1 MRQCT
6 GRCAVPWLVLVVLL
20 IVVALEPVGSRAQR
34 SAPKKKK
41 KKKQAWR
48 PVPLRDAAGACVQP
62 WQDPNPA
69 HLFPKCDV
77 DELTADQLTPALFAE
92 KYSLQRPFILR
103 NATAN
108 AGAREFLADRCDIV
122 ERFGDV
128 QVDLGDPF
136 SLVVHGRPSS
146 STSLRE
152 YLDTP
157 FEVSAP
163 LYFFDRFGRWTEH
176 LGELGSM
183 LETPAALQLHP
194 VDADAPII
202 FAIGKT
208 GSGIG
213 LHAHQDAWNQV
224 LFGAKRWTLY
234 PGSPGGVPPEAG
246 YNPTEPHL
254 QWLRA
259 TYPVVKDGVNKPL
272 ECVQRAGDVIYV
284 PEGWYHATVNL
295 GDTAAIARRTEEF
308 TAGSS
313 REIGGRAIT
322 AVMHKK
328 HDEAVLL
335 AEEARQLDPREGD
348 HSISLG
354 HALDGAGRRNEA
366 RASFQRAVELMPR
379 NPGAYLT
386 FGKLLNQMG
395 EHHAARGTLSEG
407 NELINA
413 AGKDNPLAQALVDEL
428 AKARQALVEQK
439 QEL

>member
-1 MRQCT
+1 MRYCA
-6 GRCAVPWLVLVVLL
+6 GRSACLVWLVLIVLL
-20 IVVALEPVGSRAQR
+20 IGVALEPVGSRAQR
-34 SAPKKKK
+34 TTTTKNRKKR
-41 KKKQAWR
+41 AR
-48 PVPLRDAAGACVQP
+48 LRDANGACVQN
-62 WQDPNPA
+62 WHEANPA
-69 HLFPKCDV
+69 HFFPKCDV
-77 DELTADQLTPALFAE
+77 DVLTPEQLTPALFAE

-103 NATAN
+103 NATDN
-108 AGAREFLADRCDIV
+108 AQARQFLADRCDII

-136 SLVVHGRPSS
+136 SLVVHGRASS
-146 STSLRE
+146 SMSLRE

-157 FEVSAP
+157 FDISAP
-163 LYFFDRFGRWTEH
+163 RYFFDRFGRWIKH

-183 LETPAALQLHP
+183 LETPAAVQLHP
-194 VDADAPII
+194 VDAVAPTI

-254 QWLRA
+254 QWLKDV
-259 TYPVVKDGVNKPL
+259 YPAVKDGANRPL
-272 ECVQRAGDVIYV
+272 ECIQHAGDVIYV

-295 GDTAAIARRTEEF
+295 GDTAAIASRTEEF
-308 TAGSS
+308 TAGSP

-335 AEEARQLDPREGD
+335 AKQAQQLDPLEGD
-348 HSISLG
+348 HAISLG
-354 HALDGAGRRNEA
+354 HALDGAGRRTEA
-366 RASFQRAVELMPR
+366 NVAFQRAVELMPR

-386 FGKLLNQMG
+386 LGKQLNEMSD
-395 EHHAARGTLSEG
+395 HRAARGTLGKG
-407 NELINA
+407 NDLISK
-413 AGKDNPLAQALVDEL
+413 AGKDNPLAQSLVDEL
-428 AKARQALVEQK
+428 AKAGHAQAK
-439 QEL
+439 QTKEF